1 MSANNNEKERN
12 DAIVKTSVIAI
23 FANIVLVIF
32 KMTIGFLSN
41 SIAIILDAVNNLSDA
56 MSSIITII
64 GTKLAGRKPDK
75 KHPLGH
81 GRIEYITSMIISVI
95 VLYAGVTS
103 LIESIKSIINKETG
117 SYTTE
122 MLIIIAVAVL
132 VKIFLGRFVEKQG
145 EKYNSDALVA
155 SGKDATFDAV
165 LSFSVLVSAIIYKM
179 TNVSLE
185 AYVAVVISLFI
196 IKAGIGMLRETL
208 DEILGHRADKEMTL
222 KIKQIVSSFEDVRG
236 AYDLFIYNFG
246 PSKNYASVHIEVP
259 DTMTIDE
266 YDVLVR
272 KIEQEVYH
280 KTGVILTGISA
291 YSYNTKDDEAVNIRN
306 RVQEIVLEND
316 FAIQMHGFYI
326 DKVKKDMRFDVV
338 VTFDVDHSEAVK
350 IIINDIKKAF
360 PDYQVSINADID
372 VSE

>member
-95 VLYAGVTS
+95 VFYAGVTS

-132 VKIFLGRFVEKQG
+132 VKIFLGRFVERQG

-165 LSFSVLVSAIIYKM
+165 LSFSVLASAIIYKV

-222 KIKQIVSSFEDVRG
+222 KIKQIVSSFENVRG

>member
-32 KMTIGFLSN
+32 KMSIGFLSN

-122 MLIIIAVAVL
+122 MLIIIAVAVI
-132 VKIFLGRFVEKQG
+132 VKIFLGRFVERQG

-165 LSFSVLVSAIIYKM
+165 LSFSVLASAIIYKM
-179 TNVSLE
+179 INVSLE